1 MANKKSK
8 IEIELAERAV
18 QMEKAMAI
26 MAEVEA
32 SFKFIKLGLLDLR
45 SLNEVV
51 SNNHVALQMLSSGF
65 ERLIKILILLK
76 EKHTTGSF
84 PALNVGKSF
93 FRKYKGGHGIDVML
107 EELLVYSEGVPEMS
121 ANEMVKEDMLF
132 LKEDKD
138 FLLFMH
144 LLTEFSIV
152 QRYFYIDTIV
162 IEKENPEINPFKLF
176 TNFIYGFLKGIDQS
190 QMSYKEADTL
200 AIKMTIS
207 CVEKGVRGI
216 SRFFT
221 HGFRSLG
228 RQYYADFSSFILL
241 RDEDLGEI
249 KYAEPSVAK
258 SERYVPIKK
267 GSLKY
272 FKLISLSKTKVLKSS
287 DFAEWTFD
295 IDKIK
300 IIYAGGILYLAEI
313 GNEIFALTTHTSNH
327 FEIPNYFKSKHLKP
341 RAHAIFL
348 MDEAKKLNSKG

>member
-8 IEIELAERAV
+8 IEIELAERAIQV
-18 QMEKAMAI
+18 DKAMAI

-51 SNNHVALQMLSSGF
+51 SNNHVAIQLLSSGF

-76 EKHTTGSF
+76 KKHTTGSF
-84 PALNVGKSF
+84 PMLNVGKSF

-107 EELLVYSEGVPEMS
+107 DELLIYSDSVPEMS
-121 ANEMVKEDMLF
+121 ANEMVKDDVLF
-132 LKEDKD
+132 LKRDKD
-138 FLLFMH
+138 FLVFMH

-152 QRYFYIDTIV
+152 QRYFYIDTVV

-176 TNFIYGFLKGIDQS
+176 TNFIYGFLRGIDQS

-200 AIKMTIS
+200 AKKMAIS
-207 CVEKGVRGI
+207 CIEKGVRGI

-221 HGFRSLG
+221 HGFGSLG

-241 RDEDLGEI
+241 NDEDLGEI
-249 KYAEPSVAK
+249 KYAEPSIAK
-258 SERYVPIKK
+258 SKRYVPIKK
-267 GSLKY
+267 GSFKY

-287 DFAEWTFD
+287 DYAEWTFN

-313 GNEIFALTTHTSNH
+313 GNEVFALTTHTSNH
-327 FEIPNYFKSKHLKP
+327 FEIPNYFESKHLKP

-348 MDEAKKLNSKG
+348 TEEAKKLNSNA